1 MVDGKMTNFVAVLT
15 IKSGKRSEYAAELRR
30 LQLIENFRKQKGNIY
45 YQIGESITDSD
56 KMVVSDAWE
65 KEADFKAHCSSELV
79 QNEWNEL
86 YNKYVEAEVS
96 DVYEK

>member
-65 KEADFKAHCSSELV
+65 KEADFKSHCGSELV
-79 QNEWNEL
+79 Q
-86 YNKYVEAEVS
+86 S
-96 DVYEK
+96 

>member
-1 MVDGKMTNFVAVLT
+1 MVDGKMSNFVAVLT

-65 KEADFKAHCSSELV
+65 KEADFKAHCAL
-79 QNEWNEL
+79 NWFRAAMRFIKNM
-86 YNKYVEAEVS
+86 
-96 DVYEK
+96 

>member
-30 LQLIENFRKQKGNIY
+30 LQLIENFREQKGNIY

-86 YNKYVEAEVS
+86 YK
-96 DVYEK
+96 K

>member
-30 LQLIENFRKQKGNIY
+30 LQLIENFREQKGNIY

-79 QNEWNEL
+79 QNEWNKKKK
-86 YNKYVEAEVS
+86 KYVEAEVS

>member
-1 MVDGKMTNFVAVLT
+1 MTNFVAVLT

-45 YQIGESITDSD
+45 GESITDSD

-86 YNKYVEAEVS
+86 YKKYVEAEVS

>member
-1 MVDGKMTNFVAVLT
+1 MTNFVAVLT

-56 KMVVSDAWE
+56 KMVVSDA
-65 KEADFKAHCSSELV
+65 
-79 QNEWNEL
+79 
-86 YNKYVEAEVS
+86 
-96 DVYEK
+96 

>member
-65 KEADFKAHCSSELV
+65 KEADFKAHCGSELV
-79 QNEWNEL
+79 QSCNAL
-86 YNKYVEAEVS
+86 YKKYVEVEVS

>member
-1 MVDGKMTNFVAVLT
+1 MTNFVAVLT

-65 KEADFKAHCSSELV
+65 KLV
-79 QNEWNEL
+79 LSVQDCHPIA
-86 YNKYVEAEVS
+86 VIAP
-96 DVYEK
+96 

>member
-1 MVDGKMTNFVAVLT
+1 MTNFVAVLT

-86 YNKYVEAEVS
+86 YKKYVEAPARGVPHP
-96 DVYEK
+96 

>member
-30 LQLIENFRKQKGNIY
+30 LQLIENFREQKGNIY

-65 KEADFKAHCSSELV
+65 KEADFKANCSSELV

-86 YNKYVEAEVS
+86 YKKYVEAEVS

>member
-1 MVDGKMTNFVAVLT
+1 MTNFVAVLT
-15 IKSGKRSEYAAELRR
+15 IKSGKRSEYAAELRS

-65 KEADFKAHCSSELV
+65 TEADFKAHCSSELV
-79 QNEWNEL
+79 QNEWNDL
-86 YNKYVEAEVS
+86 YKKYVEAEVS

>member
-1 MVDGKMTNFVAVLT
+1 MTNFVAVLT

-30 LQLIENFRKQKGNIY
+30 LQLIENFREQKGNIY

-79 QNEWNEL
+79 QNEWN
-86 YNKYVEAEVS
+86 
-96 DVYEK
+96 

>member
-1 MVDGKMTNFVAVLT
+1 MTNFVAVLT

-56 KMVVSDAWE
+56 KMVKKSFRSPNIRCW
-65 KEADFKAHCSSELV
+65 
-79 QNEWNEL
+79 
-86 YNKYVEAEVS
+86 
-96 DVYEK
+96 YEME

>member
-1 MVDGKMTNFVAVLT
+1 MTNFVAVLT

-86 YNKYVEAEVS
+86 YKKSQSNF
-96 DVYEK
+96 

>member
-1 MVDGKMTNFVAVLT
+1 MTNFVAVLT

-79 QNEWNEL
+79 KNEWNGL
-86 YNKYVEAEVS
+86 YTKYVEAEVS

>member
-86 YNKYVEAEVS
+86 
-96 DVYEK
+96 

>member
-1 MVDGKMTNFVAVLT
+1 MTKLCCSTEIKAGK
-15 IKSGKRSEYAAELRR
+15 SEYAAELRR

-86 YNKYVEAEVS
+86 YKNM
-96 DVYEK
+96 